1 MVFALLL
8 IFQTDFMK
16 LHPAGTLICL
26 VLIVAFSVIA
36 HVGVITNR
44 QGMAFISSG
53 LTMVALVVLLFQ
65 GLYPRLMVSSISS
78 SYDLLIKSGSSSPYT
93 LVIMTTAAVIL
104 VPIVLLYTA
113 WAYWIFRKR
122 IEMPAIGGSN

>member
-1 MVFALLL
+1 
-8 IFQTDFMK
+8 
-16 LHPAGTLICL
+16 
-26 VLIVAFSVIA
+26 
-36 HVGVITNR
+36 
-44 QGMAFISSG
+44 
-53 LTMVALVVLLFQ
+53 MVALVVLLFQ